1 MERLWLAIGLM
12 IAALTGASIAILV
25 VASSAVRMEAYTWST
40 LYLGSA
46 IVTVIA
52 TLATIPFAI
61 WTLIMQSRYGPY
73 VLRMFIYR
81 IVNLFIMMIVSVL
94 VTGVAMVYSFMS
106 RAYVVAY
113 AAIIAESAVI
123 IPVIG
128 TYVLKLMTL
137 KPSEIV
143 ETVIRGSTKFDEA
156 IALLFKLANI
166 YIQEAVEEDA
176 VLMILRKALSM
187 LRKSKLVEHNPPTPP
202 TWHEFRAFIDTLI
215 KKEVPLPSRRLMGA
229 LMREFMMWLLRHRKD
244 RAAAMLMRHYRRL
257 AIKYLE
263 IRLPSDVIRDLL
275 VRPIVEPVES
285 VEVKP
290 ELKALAY
297 EQLHAFLRHVRTMT
311 LRGEITRREL
321 CSCIAV
327 LGKHLTEFAEC
338 DVLESVRE
346 YISVLDREFRCRS
359 LPSGR
364 RIRSRGQEQPK
375 PIAREGNQENASQPS
390 GIQPQSVGDEVRP
403 A

>member
-1 MERLWLAIGLM
+1 MERLWLAIGLL
-12 IAALTGASIAILV
+12 IATLTGASIAILFA
-25 VASSAVRMEAYTWST
+25 ASHSVKMEAYTWST

-46 IVTVIA
+46 IVSAIA
-52 TLATIPFAI
+52 SLATIPFAI
-61 WTLIMQSRYGPY
+61 WALIMQSRYGPY
-73 VLRMFIYR
+73 VLRVFIYK
-81 IVNLFIMMIVSVL
+81 IVNLFIMMILSVL
-94 VTGVAMVYSFMS
+94 ITGVAMVYSFMS
-106 RAYVVAY
+106 GAYIVAY
-113 AAIIAESAVI
+113 AAIIVESAAI

-128 TYVLKLMTL
+128 IYVLKLMTL

-143 ETVIRGSTKFDEA
+143 DTVIKGSRKFDEA

-176 VLMILRKALSM
+176 VLMILRRALSM
-187 LRKSKLVEHNPPTPP
+187 LRRGKATEQNPPTPP

-229 LMREFMMWLLRHRKD
+229 LMSEFMRWLLRHRKD

-275 VRPIVEPVES
+275 VKPIIEPVES
-285 VEVKP
+285 MEVKP

-297 EQLHAFLRHVRTMT
+297 EQLHVFLKHVRAMT

-338 DVLESVRE
+338 DALESVRE

-359 LPSGR
+359 VPVARRVRARESTVTRETPSP
-364 RIRSRGQEQPK
+364 SPAPK
-375 PIAREGNQENASQPS
+375 PEGASGS
-390 GIQPQSVGDEVRP
+390 GAGDEVRP